1 MKKILLLPII
11 VILLMNCTGKENLG
25 VDSTPPEP
33 PELIPH
39 LGDTGDGGDELVFG
53 ANYYYTNDP
62 ELENNGIDAVS
73 GGNQMQIQ
81 WHNITDSDIDCL
93 EIYRFSLQEY
103 IFAID
108 TLNFAT
114 MIDSV
119 DYDNQSIYR
128 DVNADSYVD
137 KELFFFIKAV
147 DEADNSTLS
156 DTVGYKLMNKP
167 SLIQPSNFSSFSNAN
182 NITFEW
188 AGDPGLLYRLLV
200 FDVDRNPLWQWTP
213 LDFEPLETQYGG
225 PTIIPPDTLIW
236 RVDVFGQ
243 SGVLHTIEGNDY
255 YIDSGAESEERYIY
269 ITE

>member
-11 VILLMNCTGKENLG
+11 MILLMNCTGKESLG

-39 LGDTGDGGDELVFG
+39 LGDTGDGGDEFVFG

-62 ELENNGIDAVS
+62 ELEYNGIDAVP

-81 WHNITDSDIDCL
+81 WYNITDSDIDYL
-93 EIYRFSLQEY
+93 EIYRFSMQDY
-103 IFAID
+103 IID
-108 TLNFAT
+108 TLNFSA

-119 DYDNQSIYR
+119 DYDNQSIYQ
-128 DVNADSYVD
+128 DVTAPVD
-137 KELFFFIKAV
+137 YNLFYFIKAV
-147 DEADNSTLS
+147 DEAGNSTPS
-156 DTVGYKLMNKP
+156 DTVGYKLIYKP
-167 SLIQPSNFSSFSNAN
+167 SLLQPSYGESFAN
-182 NITFEW
+182 VYDITFKW
-188 AGDPGLLYRLLV
+188 AGGTGLLYRLLV

-213 LDFEPLETQYGG
+213 LDFDSLETQYAG
-225 PTIIPPDTLIW
+225 PAITPPDTLIW

-269 ITE
+269 IPE

>member
-25 VDSTPPEP
+25 VDSTPPES

-39 LGDTGDGGDELVFG
+39 LGDTGDDGSQSVFG
-53 ANYYYTNDP
+53 ANYYNTNDP
-62 ELENNGIDAVS
+62 KLENNGIDAVP

-81 WHNITDSDIDCL
+81 WLNITDSDIDYL
-93 EIYRFSLQEY
+93 EIYRFSMQDY

-108 TLNFAT
+108 TLNFAIK
-114 MIDSV
+114 IDSV
-119 DYDNQSIYR
+119 DYDNQSIYQ
-128 DVNADSYVD
+128 DVTAPVD
-137 KELFFFIKAV
+137 YNLFYFIKAV
-147 DEADNSTLS
+147 DEAGNSTPS
-156 DTVGYKLMNKP
+156 DTVGYKLMHKP
-167 SLIQPSNFSSFSNAN
+167 SLIQPSYGESFPNVY
-182 NITFEW
+182 NITFKW
-188 AGDPGLLYRLLV
+188 FGDTGLLYRLLV

-213 LDFEPLETQYGG
+213 LDFDSLETQYLG
-225 PTIIPPDTLIW
+225 PAIIPPDTLIW

>member
-11 VILLMNCTGKENLG
+11 VILLMNCTGEESLG

-33 PELIPH
+33 PVLIPH
-39 LGDTGDGGDELVFG
+39 QGDTGDGGDEFVFG

-62 ELENNGIDAVS
+62 ELEYNGIDAVP
-73 GGNQMQIQ
+73 GGDQMQIQ
-81 WHNITDSDIDCL
+81 WYNITDSDIDYL
-93 EIYRFSLQEY
+93 EIFRFS
-103 IFAID
+103 
-108 TLNFAT
+108 AT
-114 MIDSV
+114 DYFNDSLDFVEKIDSV
-119 DYDNQSIYR
+119 DYDNQSIYQ
-128 DVNADSYVD
+128 DVTAPVD
-137 KELFFFIKAV
+137 YNLFYFIKAV
-147 DEADNSTLS
+147 DEAGNSTLS
-156 DTVGYKLMNKP
+156 DTVGYKLIYKP
-167 SLIQPSNFSSFSNAN
+167 SLIQPSNFSSFSNTN

-188 AGDPGLLYRLLV
+188 AGDTGLLYRLLV

-213 LDFEPLETQYGG
+213 LDYDPLETQYEG
-225 PTIIPPDTLIW
+225 PAINPPDTLIW

>member
-1 MKKILLLPII
+1 MKKILLIPII
-11 VILLMNCTGKENLG
+11 AILLISCTGKESLG

-39 LGDTGDGGDELVFG
+39 LGDTGDGGDEFIFG
-53 ANYYYTNDP
+53 ANYYNTNDP
-62 ELENNGIDAVS
+62 ELENNGIDAVP

-81 WHNITDSDIDCL
+81 WLNITDSDIDYL
-93 EIYRFSLQEY
+93 EIFRFSMQDY

-128 DVNADSYVD
+128 DENAAVNME
-137 KELFFFIKAV
+137 ELFYFIKAV
-147 DEADNSTLS
+147 DEAGNSTLS
-156 DTVGYKLMNKP
+156 DTVGYKLLYKP
-167 SLIQPSNFSSFSNAN
+167 FLIQPSNFTSFSNTN

-188 AGDPGLLYRLLV
+188 AGDTGLSYRLLV
-200 FDVDRNPLWQWTP
+200 FDVDRNPLWQWSP
-213 LDFEPLETQYGG
+213 LDFQPLETPYVG
-225 PTIIPPDTLIW
+225 PIIAPPDTLIW

>member
-1 MKKILLLPII
+1 MKKILFLQII
-11 VILLMNCTGKENLG
+11 VILLMNCTGEESLG

-39 LGDTGDGGDELVFG
+39 LGDTGDGGDELIFG
-53 ANYYYTNDP
+53 ANYYNTSDP
-62 ELENNGIDAVS
+62 ELENNGIDAVP

-81 WHNITDSDIDCL
+81 WHNITDSDIDYL
-93 EIYRFSLQEY
+93 EIYRFSLQDY

-128 DVNADSYVD
+128 DVNADVD
-137 KELFFFIKAV
+137 YNLFYFIKAI
-147 DEADNSTLS
+147 DEAGNSTPS
-156 DTVGYKLMNKP
+156 DTVCYKLIDKP
-167 SLIQPSNFSSFSNAN
+167 SLIQPSYGESFPNAYN
-182 NITFEW
+182 VTFKW
-188 AGDPGLLYRLLV
+188 FGDTALLYRLLV
-200 FDVDRNPLWQWTP
+200 FDIDRNPLWQWTP
-213 LDFEPLETQYGG
+213 LDFDSLETQYLG
-225 PTIIPPDTLIW
+225 PAIIPPDTLIW

>member
-11 VILLMNCTGKENLG
+11 MILLMNCTGKESLG

-39 LGDTGDGGDELVFG
+39 LGDTGDDGDQYVFG
-53 ANYYYTNDP
+53 KNYYNTNDP
-62 ELENNGIDAVS
+62 ELENNGIDAVP

-81 WHNITDSDIDCL
+81 WYNITDSDIDYL
-93 EIYRFSLQEY
+93 EIFRFSAEAYYGDSLDFVEK
-103 IFAID
+103 
-108 TLNFAT
+108 
-114 MIDSV
+114 IDSI
-119 DYDNQSIYR
+119 DYNNQSIYR

-137 KELFFFIKAV
+137 KELFYFIKAV
-147 DEADNSTLS
+147 DEAGNSTPS
-156 DTVGYKLMNKP
+156 DTVGYKLIHKP
-167 SLIQPSNFSSFSNAN
+167 SLIQPSYGESFSNAN

-188 AGDPGLLYRLLV
+188 AGDTGLLYRLLV
-200 FDVDRNPLWQWTP
+200 FDIDRNPLWQWTP
-213 LDFEPLETQYGG
+213 LDWDPLETQYQG
-225 PTIIPPDTLIW
+225 PAIIPPDTLIW